1 MARDMMVWNVTKEDI
16 KVREIA
22 YQESVWSPPLINYV
36 EVDRSIME
44 TESEWN
50 LSGTLDVKEVI
61 EELYRA
67 TNEKYG
73 TDIKPDVSN

>member
-16 KVREIA
+16 KVREMA
-22 YQESVWSPPLINYV
+22 FQESVWSPPLINHV

-50 LSGTLDVKEVI
+50 LSGTLDVKEVLDEI
-61 EELYRA
+61 YRI
-67 TNEKYG
+67 TNEKYRY
-73 TDIKPDVSN
+73 TLFS